1 MFYEERRDLI
11 AENITTASGP
21 FAVGPEFPYCFI
33 ASPKIQAQMTIF
45 AAAIDDS
52 ICTLIDLMER
62 IYISNFLHAQ
72 CYACYTKKT
81 PPQTPSDSSNARND
95 GCSAGRQS

>member
-33 ASPKIQAQMTIF
+33 ASPKIQARVTIF

-52 ICTLIDLMER
+52 ICHCFT
-62 IYISNFLHAQ
+62 
-72 CYACYTKKT
+72 YAKNWKYKFA
-81 PPQTPSDSSNARND
+81 P
-95 GCSAGRQS
+95 